1 MKKGAAMLLS
11 LMLLFSVS
19 ACTNQNKTDME
30 NNSAS
35 ESADSSGIEGTKEEA
50 INNSSEESKSL
61 IIYFS
66 CTGNTK
72 LVAEEI
78 AAQTGAE
85 LYEIIPEVPYTED
98 DINYRDDSC
107 RANQEMNNEN
117 ARPAISGTID
127 NLSEYDKLYI
137 GYPIWWGTM
146 PKILNTFF
154 DAYDLSGMTIMP
166 FCTSGGSGISESVET
181 IREIEPNAEVKEGLR
196 VGSGTASDC
205 ADFVSDWLTESGT

>member
-85 LYEIIPEVPYTED
+85 LYEIIPEIFMCPPSFSYICKITTKH
-98 DINYRDDSC
+98 NYY
-107 RANQEMNNEN
+107 Q
-117 ARPAISGTID
+117 I
-127 NLSEYDKLYI
+127 
-137 GYPIWWGTM
+137 
-146 PKILNTFF
+146 IL
-154 DAYDLSGMTIMP
+154 
-166 FCTSGGSGISESVET
+166 
-181 IREIEPNAEVKEGLR
+181 
-196 VGSGTASDC
+196 
-205 ADFVSDWLTESGT
+205 